1 MEDMAL
7 VHRLPVPALLAAL
20 ALAGCGGG
28 GDDAAR
34 APAPAVTPAPPAG
47 AQKAPGIDPSVL
59 PPKRVPTR
67 ATKAADPR
75 SRRVIEA
82 WLRELRHGH
91 LQRAAALF
99 AIPSIF
105 QNGTPVLHLDNST
118 EVDAVVG
125 SFPCGA
131 VATRFAGA
139 GSYTLVRFRLTER
152 TGGDC
157 HGAAGSTTGGAIR
170 VVGGRIRE
178 WYRLYD
184 PEEIAPP
191 GPRVD
196 PGDQKV

>member
-7 VHRLPVPALLAAL
+7 VHRLRVPALLAAV

-28 GDDAAR
+28 SGDR
-34 APAPAVTPAPPAG
+34 AQAPAVTQTPPVG
-47 AQKAPGIDPSVL
+47 SQKAPGIDPSVL
-59 PPKRVPTR
+59 PPKSVPTH
-67 ATKAADPR
+67 ATKAADPAAEK
-75 SRRVIEA
+75 VIDA
-82 WLRELRHGH
+82 WLRALRHGRLH
-91 LQRAAALF
+91 QAAALF
-99 AIPSIF
+99 AIPSVF
-105 QNGTPVLHLDNST
+105 QNGTGVLHLDDAT
-118 EVDAVVG
+118 EVDAVLG

-131 VATRFAGA
+131 VATRYAGA
-139 GSYTLVRFRLTER
+139 GDYTLVRFRLTER

-170 VVGGRIRE
+170 VSGGRIRA

-196 PGDQKV
+196 PGDQQI

>member
-1 MEDMAL
+1 Q
-7 VHRLPVPALLAAL
+7 
-20 ALAGCGGG
+20 
-28 GDDAAR
+28 
-34 APAPAVTPAPPAG
+34 APAVTPAPPIG
-47 AQKAPGIDPSVL
+47 SQKAPGIDPSVL
-59 PPKRVPTR
+59 PPKRIPTR

-75 SRRVIEA
+75 APRVIEA

-105 QNGTPVLHLDNST
+105 QNGTPVLHLDNAT

-157 HGAAGSTTGGAIR
+157 QGAAGSTTGGAIR
-170 VVGGRIRE
+170 VVHGRIRA